1 MKTKKIAVFGD
12 SILDSFTF
20 YLSNRMSPEAPVP
33 VIEPS
38 NKKYFPGGAALTSA
52 KLAFYKNDV
61 DLYTQI
67 GKDQYGK
74 ILNDTLGKV
83 KIINF
88 GSTKYSTILKN
99 RIIVNNKYH
108 LREDLEFLSE
118 PNVNTKIIK
127 AFKENIRQYSAV
139 VFVDY
144 NKGFLN
150 KTLFNKLKNLCIE
163 NNLKTFI
170 DPHVK
175 NVFDFKG
182 IDYIKPNLSESRI
195 ITGKNNVRS
204 ALRELESKY
213 DAIPIITL
221 GSKGAVTIID
231 NKIIYSETYKTKFID
246 SSGCGDI
253 FLATFINSI
262 INNNALKICLNNAVK
277 QATESCKIFGYKVN

>member
-1 MKTKKIAVFGD
+1 M
-12 SILDSFTF
+12 
-20 YLSNRMSPEAPVP
+20 
-33 VIEPS
+33 
-38 NKKYFPGGAALTSA
+38 
-52 KLAFYKNDV
+52 
-61 DLYTQI
+61 
-67 GKDQYGK
+67 
-74 ILNDTLGKV
+74 
-83 KIINF
+83 
-88 GSTKYSTILKN
+88 
-99 RIIVNNKYH
+99 
-108 LREDLEFLSE
+108 
-118 PNVNTKIIK
+118 
-127 AFKENIRQYSAV
+127 
-139 VFVDY
+139 
-144 NKGFLN
+144 N